1 MDPVTEA
8 VLRSW
13 DWKIEVI
20 IVLALAGTFYLRGWA
35 RLWRRR
41 QGPRRYPGHRRVPW
55 RLTAVWRPVSYLA
68 GLIFIALAL
77 LSPIDALGQQLFF
90 MHMVQHL
97 LLIMIAPPLLLIA
110 APMPFLLW
118 GLPDRWRLKTGAL
131 LGRGLH
137 RESRFR
143 HLLQVA
149 TNPGVVWLVWVIVL
163 IGWHDPGLYNAA
175 LESEWVH
182 DLEHI
187 TFFLASMLFW
197 WHVTG
202 AGPRI
207 HKRFGLLGRTVL
219 VVAAIPP
226 NMLTGLVLAL
236 APTVLYVYYT
246 AVPRLWGI
254 DPLAD
259 QQIGGFI
266 MWVPGSMMYIVAAL
280 FLIYRILDKEDQ
292 KPIMPESKW
301 GSKEKLAAPGV
312 KKET

>member
-1 MDPVTEA
+1 MDPATQA
-8 VLRSW
+8 ILLSW

-20 IVLALAGTFYLRGWA
+20 IVLALAGTLYLRGWWQ
-35 RLWRRR
+35 LRRR
-41 QGPRRYPGHRRVPW
+41 ARGHERYTGYRRAPW
-55 RLTAVWRPVSYLA
+55 RLTAAWRPVAYSS
-68 GLIFIALAL
+68 GLLIIALAL

-97 LLIMIAPPLLLIA
+97 LLIMIAPPLLLVA
-110 APMPFLLW
+110 NPMPFLLW
-118 GLPDRWRLKTGAL
+118 GLPGRWRLRVGSV

-137 RESRFR
+137 RDASVRR
-143 HLLQVA
+143 ALRTA
-149 TNPGVVWLVWVIVL
+149 TNPGVVWLIWVIVL
-163 IGWHDPGLYNAA
+163 IGWHDPNMYNAA
-175 LESEWVH
+175 LENEWIH

-207 HKRFGLLGRTVL
+207 HKQFGLIGRTAL
-219 VVAAIPP
+219 VVSAIPP

-236 APTVLYVYYT
+236 ATTVIYSYYT
-246 AVPRLWGI
+246 AVPRLWGMSA
-254 DPLAD
+254 LAD

-280 FLIYRILDKEDQ
+280 VLIYRILDREDR
-292 KPIMPESKW
+292 KPIMPEAKW
-301 GSKEKLAAPGV
+301 GSKEAIAAPEM
-312 KKET
+312 KKD